1 MKLSWGAKKKEL
13 LQEFSTT
20 HALPVG
26 EDLHVGSNGVVL
38 NHGKH
43 WQH

>member
-1 MKLSWGAKKKEL
+1 VKLSWGAKKKEL
-13 LQEFSTT
+13 LHDFLTI
-20 HALPVG
+20 HAFPDG
-26 EDLHVGSNGVVL
+26 EDLHVGSNVVLL

>member
-1 MKLSWGAKKKEL
+1 VKLSWGEKKKEL
-13 LQEFSTT
+13 LQIFLTT

-26 EDLHVGSNGVVL
+26 EDLLVWSNIVVL